1 MWRNYKLFVHPPEAP
16 VHRRLPI
23 LLAALIALAIAA
35 PLSSAATKGTILLAF
50 EGPLTGDQRSNGY
63 DMLRGTKLAVREIN
77 QAGGLLGM
85 KVLLISGND
94 KADAATGVTVAK
106 AIVAKHPSA
115 VIGPFNSSVGVK
127 NLGIYTKGGVFPVQL
142 TSTDDT
148 SGQGA
153 TVQPKNSQ
161 ISPAEVGWM
170 EDNGAQKVS
179 ILWDPSTY
187 TKGMADRMY
196 KALNKQGVLVTKI
209 EIDPTATDFSAQ
221 VAQALTN
228 NPDTVYVSTYYPQG
242 AIIAKELAAQAK
254 QGNDARCF
262 MGLANQDPAFITA
275 AGVAA
280 SSRCQFSGSPTPTQF
295 KNALAAAYV
304 KHYTALY
311 GKAPGTW
318 GIYAYDSVRLWANAV
333 MTAGTTDL
341 DAFGPK
347 ILNTTNFA
355 GATGPITI
363 DPKTG
368 NRCNVPVAILG
379 VSKTGKFVLEVLYT

>member
-1 MWRNYKLFVHPPEAP
+1 M
-16 VHRRLPI
+16 HRRLLI
-23 LLAALIALAIAA
+23 LLASLMALAVAA
-35 PLSSAATKGTILLAF
+35 PLASATTQGSILLAF
-50 EGPLTGDQRSNGY
+50 EGPLTGDQASNGN

-85 KVLLISGND
+85 KVQLIAGND
-94 KADAATGVTVAK
+94 KADPATGVTVAK
-106 AIVAKHPSA
+106 SIVAKHPSA

-127 NLGIYTKGGVFPVQL
+127 NLGIYVKGGVFPVQL

-161 ISPAEVGWM
+161 ISPAEVDWM
-170 EDNGAQKVS
+170 KKNQAEKVT

-196 KALNKQGVLVTKI
+196 KALTKMGALATKI
-209 EIDPTATDFSAQ
+209 EIDPTATDFSAV

-242 AIIAKELAAQAK
+242 ALIAKALAAQAA

-262 MGLANQDPAFITA
+262 MGLANQDPAFITEAGIPA
-275 AGVAA
+275 A
-280 SSRCQFSGSPTPTQF
+280 SRCQFSGSPTPTQF
-295 KNALAAAYV
+295 GNALSRAYV
-304 KHYTALY
+304 KNYTKQF

-333 MTAGTTDL
+333 MEAGTTDL
-341 DAFGPK
+341 DAFSQE
-347 ILNTTNFA
+347 ILHTKNFA

-363 DPKTG
+363 APSTG
-368 NRCNVPVAILG
+368 NRSNVPIAILG
-379 VSKTGKFVLEVLYT
+379 VSKAGRFVLESIHT

>member
-1 MWRNYKLFVHPPEAP
+1 M
-16 VHRRLPI
+16 HRRLPF

-35 PLSSAATKGTILLAF
+35 PLAPAATQGSILLAY
-50 EGPLTGDQRSNGY
+50 EGPLTGDQSANGY

-85 KVLLISGND
+85 KVQLISGND

-127 NLGIYTKGGVFPVQL
+127 NLPIYIKGGVFPVQM

-148 SGQGA
+148 SGLGA

-170 EDNGAQKVS
+170 EDNGVQKVS

-196 KALNKQGVLVTKI
+196 KALNKRGVLVTKI
-209 EIDPTATDFSAQ
+209 QIDPTATDFSAV

-242 AIIAKELAAQAK
+242 AVIAKELAAQAK

-262 MGLANQDPAFITA
+262 MGLANQDPAFITEAGIPA
-275 AGVAA
+275 A
-280 SSRCQFSGSPTPTQF
+280 SRCQFSGSPTPAQF
-295 KNALAAAYV
+295 GNALSRAYV
-304 KHYTALY
+304 KNYQQQF

-318 GIYAYDSVRLWANAV
+318 GIYTYDSVHLWANAV
-333 MTAGTTDL
+333 KAAGTTDI
-341 DAFGPK
+341 DAFSQQ
-347 ILNTTNFA
+347 ILHTKNFA

-363 DPKTG
+363 APKTG
-368 NRCNVPVAILG
+368 NRTNVPVAILT
-379 VSKTGKFVLEVLYT
+379 VSKAGRFVVEVLST

>member
-1 MWRNYKLFVHPPEAP
+1 M
-16 VHRRLPI
+16 HRRLPI

-35 PLSSAATKGTILLAF
+35 PLSSAATQGTILLAY

-295 KNALAAAYV
+295 KNMLATAYV
-304 KHYTALY
+304 KNYTALF
-311 GKAPGTW
+311 GTAPGTW

-333 MTAGTTDL
+333 TTAGTTDL
-341 DAFGPK
+341 DAFGPA
-347 ILNTTNFA
+347 ILNTTNFS

-363 DPKTG
+363 NPLTG
-368 NRCNVPVAILG
+368 NRPNVPVAILG

>member
-1 MWRNYKLFVHPPEAP
+1 MRFPFNVPEVLVP
-16 VHRRLPI
+16 RRLPI

-35 PLSSAATKGTILLAF
+35 PFASAATKGTILLAY

-63 DMLRGTKLAVREIN
+63 DMLRGTKLAVKEIN
-77 QAGGLLGM
+77 AAGGLLGM
-85 KVLLISGND
+85 KVVLISGND

-106 AIVAKHPSA
+106 SIIAKHPSA

-127 NLGIYTKGGVFPVQL
+127 NLPLYIKGGVFPVQL

-148 SGQGA
+148 AGMGA

-161 ISPAEVGWM
+161 ISPAEVDWM
-170 EDNGAQKVS
+170 KANKAGKVS

-187 TKGMADRMY
+187 TKGMADRMFS
-196 KALNKQGVLVTKI
+196 ALDKQGVLVTKI
-209 EIDPTATDFSAQ
+209 EIDPTATDFSAV

-254 QGNDARCF
+254 AGNNARCF

-275 AGVAA
+275 AGAA
-280 SSRCQFSGSPTPTQF
+280 AAHRCTFSGSPTPTQF
-295 KNALAAAYV
+295 GNALSRAYV
-304 KHYTALY
+304 RSYKAEFGT
-311 GKAPGTW
+311 APGTW

-333 MTAGTTDL
+333 TQAGTTDL
-341 DAFGPK
+341 DAFSAN
-347 ILNTTNFA
+347 ILNTKNFA

-363 DPKTG
+363 APKTG
-368 NRCNVPVAILG
+368 NRPNVPVAILG
-379 VSKTGKFVLEVLYT
+379 VSVAGTFVIQSIHT

>member
-1 MWRNYKLFVHPPEAP
+1 
-16 VHRRLPI
+16 VHRLLI
-23 LLAALIALAIAA
+23 LLASLMALAVAA
-35 PLSSAATKGTILLAF
+35 PLASATTQGSILLAF
-50 EGPLTGDQRSNGY
+50 EGPLTGDQASNGN

-85 KVLLISGND
+85 KVQLIAGND
-94 KADAATGVTVAK
+94 KADPATGVTVAK
-106 AIVAKHPSA
+106 SIVAKHPSA

-127 NLGIYTKGGVFPVQL
+127 NLGIYVKGGVFPVQL

-161 ISPAEVGWM
+161 ISPAEVDWM
-170 EDNGAQKVS
+170 KKNQAEKVT

-196 KALNKQGVLVTKI
+196 KALTKMGALATKI
-209 EIDPTATDFSAQ
+209 EIDPTATDFSAV

-242 AIIAKELAAQAK
+242 ALIAKALAAQAA

-262 MGLANQDPAFITA
+262 MGLANQDPAFITEAGIPA
-275 AGVAA
+275 A
-280 SSRCQFSGSPTPTQF
+280 SRCQFSGSPTPTQF
-295 KNALAAAYV
+295 GNALSRAYV
-304 KHYTALY
+304 KNYTKQF

-333 MTAGTTDL
+333 MEAGTTDL
-341 DAFGPK
+341 DAFSQE
-347 ILNTTNFA
+347 ILHTKNFA

-363 DPKTG
+363 APSTG
-368 NRCNVPVAILG
+368 NRSNVPIAILG
-379 VSKTGKFVLEVLYT
+379 VSKAGRFVLESIHT

>member
-1 MWRNYKLFVHPPEAP
+1 M
-16 VHRRLPI
+16 HRRLLI
-23 LLAALIALAIAA
+23 LLASLMALAVAA
-35 PLSSAATKGTILLAF
+35 PLASATTQGSILLAF
-50 EGPLTGDQRSNGY
+50 EGPLTGDQTSNGN

-85 KVLLISGND
+85 KVQLIAGND
-94 KADAATGVTVAK
+94 KADPATGVTVAK
-106 AIVAKHPSA
+106 SIVAKHPSA

-127 NLGIYTKGGVFPVQL
+127 NLGIYVKGGVFPVQL

-161 ISPAEVGWM
+161 ISPAEVDWM
-170 EDNGAQKVS
+170 KKNQAEKVT

-196 KALNKQGVLVTKI
+196 KALTKMGALATKI
-209 EIDPTATDFSAQ
+209 EIDPTATDFSAV

-242 AIIAKELAAQAK
+242 ALIAKALAAQAA

-262 MGLANQDPAFITA
+262 MGLANQDPAFITEAGIPA
-275 AGVAA
+275 A
-280 SSRCQFSGSPTPTQF
+280 SRCQFSGSPTPTQF
-295 KNALAAAYV
+295 GNALSRAYV
-304 KHYTALY
+304 KNYTKQF

-333 MTAGTTDL
+333 MEAGTTDL
-341 DAFGPK
+341 DAFSQE
-347 ILNTTNFA
+347 ILHTKNFA

-363 DPKTG
+363 APSTG
-368 NRCNVPVAILG
+368 NRSNVPIAILG
-379 VSKTGKFVLEVLYT
+379 VSKAGRFVLESIHT

>member
-1 MWRNYKLFVHPPEAP
+1 M
-16 VHRRLPI
+16 HRRLPI

-35 PLSSAATKGTILLAF
+35 PLSSAATQGTILLAF
-50 EGPLTGDQRSNGY
+50 EGPLTGSQASNGY
-63 DMLRGTKLAVREIN
+63 DMLRGTRLAVREIN
-77 QAGGLLGM
+77 QTGGLLGM

-106 AIVAKHPSA
+106 SIVAKHPSA

-127 NLGIYTKGGVFPVQL
+127 NLPIYVKGGVFPVQL

-148 SGQGA
+148 TGLGA

-161 ISPAEVGWM
+161 ISPAEVEWM
-170 EDNGAQKVS
+170 EAVGAEKVS

-196 KALNKQGVLVTKI
+196 KALDAKGVLVTRIK
-209 EIDPTATDFSAQ
+209 IDPTATDFADV

-228 NPDTVYVSTYYPQG
+228 NPDTVYVSTYFPQG
-242 AIIAKELAAQAK
+242 ALIAKELAAQAK

-262 MGLANQDPAFITA
+262 MGLANQEPAFIKQAGIA
-275 AGVAA
+275 AA
-280 SSRCQFSGSPTPTQF
+280 SRCQFSGSPTPTQF
-295 KNALAAAYV
+295 GNALSTAYV
-304 KHYTALY
+304 KNYAKQF
-311 GKAPGTW
+311 GAAPGTW
-318 GIYAYDSVRLWANAV
+318 GIYTYDSVHLWANAV
-333 MTAGTTDL
+333 RAAGTTDL
-341 DAFGPK
+341 DAFSQE
-347 ILNTTNFA
+347 ILNTTDLA

-368 NRCNVPVAILG
+368 NRPNVPVAILG
-379 VSKTGKFVLEVLYT
+379 VSKAGRFELEVLSTQ

>member
-1 MWRNYKLFVHPPEAP
+1 M
-16 VHRRLPI
+16 HRRLLI
-23 LLAALIALAIAA
+23 LLASLMALAVAA
-35 PLSSAATKGTILLAF
+35 PLASATTQGSILLAF
-50 EGPLTGDQRSNGY
+50 EGPLTGDQASNGN

-85 KVLLISGND
+85 KVQLIAGND
-94 KADAATGVTVAK
+94 KADPATGVTVAK
-106 AIVAKHPSA
+106 SIVAKHPSA

-127 NLGIYTKGGVFPVQL
+127 NLGIYVKGGVFPVQL

-161 ISPAEVGWM
+161 ISPAEVDWM
-170 EDNGAQKVS
+170 KKNQAEKVT

-196 KALNKQGVLVTKI
+196 KALTKMGALATKI
-209 EIDPTATDFSAQ
+209 EIDPTATDFSAV

-242 AIIAKELAAQAK
+242 ALIAKALAAQAA

-262 MGLANQDPAFITA
+262 MGLANQDPAFITEAGIPA
-275 AGVAA
+275 A
-280 SSRCQFSGSPTPTQF
+280 SRCQFSGSPTPTQF
-295 KNALAAAYV
+295 GNALSRAYV
-304 KHYTALY
+304 KNYTKQF

-333 MTAGTTDL
+333 MEAGTTDL
-341 DAFGPK
+341 DAFSQE
-347 ILNTTNFA
+347 ILHTKNFA

-363 DPKTG
+363 APSTG
-368 NRCNVPVAILG
+368 NRPNVPIAILG
-379 VSKTGKFVLEVLYT
+379 VSKAGRFVLESIHT

>member
-1 MWRNYKLFVHPPEAP
+1 MTLNA
-16 VHRRLPI
+16 
-23 LLAALIALAIAA
+23 
-35 PLSSAATKGTILLAF
+35 
-50 EGPLTGDQRSNGY
+50 N
-63 DMLRGTKLAVREIN
+63 
-77 QAGGLLGM
+77 
-85 KVLLISGND
+85 
-94 KADAATGVTVAK
+94 ATGVTVAK

-127 NLGIYTKGGVFPVQL
+127 NLGIYIKGGVFPVQL

-170 EDNGAQKVS
+170 EDNGVQKVS

-280 SSRCQFSGSPTPTQF
+280 SSRCQFSGSPTPMQF
-295 KNALAAAYV
+295 KNTLAAAYV
-304 KHYTALY
+304 KNYTALY

-333 MTAGTTDL
+333 MSAGTTDL
-341 DAFGPK
+341 DAFGPA

-363 DPKTG
+363 APKTG
-368 NRCNVPVAILG
+368 NRPNVPVAILG

>member
-1 MWRNYKLFVHPPEAP
+1 M
-16 VHRRLPI
+16 HRRLLI
-23 LLAALIALAIAA
+23 LLTALVGLAIAA
-35 PLSSAATKGTILLAF
+35 PFASAATQGTILLAY
-50 EGPLTGDQRSNGY
+50 EGPMTGDQSANGM
-63 DMLRGTKLAVREIN
+63 DMLRGTKLAVRELN

-85 KVLLISGND
+85 KVQLISGND
-94 KADAATGVTVAK
+94 EADPATGLTVAK

-127 NLGIYTKGGVFPVQL
+127 NLPTYIKSGVFPVQL

-148 SGQGA
+148 SGLGA

-161 ISPAEVGWM
+161 ISPVEVNWMQSVGAE
-170 EDNGAQKVS
+170 KVS

-196 KALNKQGVLVTKI
+196 KALNKKGVLVTKI
-209 EIDPTATDFSAQ
+209 QIDPTATDFSAV

-242 AIIAKELAAQAK
+242 AIIAKELAAQAA

-262 MGLANQDPAFITA
+262 MGLANQDPAFITE
-275 AGVAA
+275 AGIAA
-280 SSRCQFSGSPTPTQF
+280 SRRCQFSGSPTPAQF
-295 KNALAAAYV
+295 GNALSRAYI
-304 KHYTALY
+304 KNYRAQF

-333 MTAGTTDL
+333 TSAGTTDL
-341 DAFGPK
+341 DAFSQQ
-347 ILNTTNFA
+347 ILHTTDLA

-363 DPKTG
+363 APKSG
-368 NRCNVPVAILG
+368 NRTNVPVAILG
-379 VSKTGKFVLEVLYT
+379 VSPAGTYVLDVMSM

>member
-1 MWRNYKLFVHPPEAP
+1 MRRKYDLPVHAPEAS

-23 LLAALIALAIAA
+23 LFAALIALAIAA
-35 PLSSAATKGTILLAF
+35 PLSSAATQGTILLAY
-50 EGPLTGDQRSNGY
+50 EGPLTGDQSANGY

-127 NLGIYTKGGVFPVQL
+127 NLGIYIKGGVFPVQL

-170 EDNGAQKVS
+170 EDNGVQKVS

-280 SSRCQFSGSPTPTQF
+280 SSRCQFSGSPTPMQF
-295 KNALAAAYV
+295 KNTLAAAYV
-304 KHYTALY
+304 KNYTALY

-333 MTAGTTDL
+333 MSAGTTDL
-341 DAFGPK
+341 DAFGPA

-363 DPKTG
+363 APKTG
-368 NRCNVPVAILG
+368 NRPNVPVAILG